1 MSGNNRSRDDPA
13 KEVLVDKV
21 DTTYDRSDKN
31 ELHNSSVN
39 KGSAVDVDLFL
50 AANTAHIGSGVAG
63 DSDIQRAKELRNS
76 RYSIMAGD
84 HGLSINQG
92 ALAILSTCVGGGIV
106 GLPLAMFNL
115 GLPLAIFLQ
124 VLVMFSTH
132 MSSNMYLYIKD
143 IVPDKPDSLYEIGYM
158 IMGRKSIF
166 ILASILIINSF
177 GLCMIYFIVF
187 GDTAG

>member
-1 MSGNNRSRDDPA
+1 M
-13 KEVLVDKV
+13 
-21 DTTYDRSDKN
+21 
-31 ELHNSSVN
+31 
-39 KGSAVDVDLFL
+39 DVDLFL
-50 AANTAHIGSGVAG
+50 AANTGHIGSGVAG

-106 GLPLAMFNL
+106 GPPLAMFNL

>member
-1 MSGNNRSRDDPA
+1 MLDGTNPDDPA
-13 KEVLVDKV
+13 KEILVEKV
-21 DTTYDRSDKN
+21 DSSFKRDDNLY
-31 ELHNSSVN
+31 NSSVN
-39 KGSAVDVDLFL
+39 KKNDMEVDKFIEANNANIASA
-50 AANTAHIGSGVAG
+50 ISGGSG
-63 DSDIQRAKELRNS
+63 SKMHKELRNS
-76 RYSIMAGD
+76 RYSYMAGD

-106 GLPLAMFNL
+106 GLPLAMYNL
-115 GLPLAIFLQ
+115 GLPLAIVLQ
-124 VLVMFSTH
+124 ILVMFSTH

-143 IVPDKPDSLYEIGYM
+143 IVPDRPDSLYEIGYM

-166 ILASILIINSF
+166 ILASILIINAF

>member
-1 MSGNNRSRDDPA
+1 MSNDPA

-39 KGSAVDVDLFL
+39 KGSRVDVDLFL
-50 AANTAHIGSGVAG
+50 EANNAQFGSGVG
-63 DSDIQRAKELRNS
+63 PNSSISRQKELRNS

-115 GLPLAIFLQ
+115 GLPLAILLQ
-124 VLVMFSTH
+124 ILVMFSTH

>member
-1 MSGNNRSRDDPA
+1 
-13 KEVLVDKV
+13 
-21 DTTYDRSDKN
+21 
-31 ELHNSSVN
+31 
-39 KGSAVDVDLFL
+39 
-50 AANTAHIGSGVAG
+50 
-63 DSDIQRAKELRNS
+63 
-76 RYSIMAGD
+76 MAGD

-106 GLPLAMFNL
+106 GLPLAMYNL

-143 IVPDKPDSLYEIGYM
+143 IVPDRPDSLYEIGFM